1 MGSWPRE
8 APPTAVPRF
17 DDVESDQSLW
27 SLIDATLSFFPHDD
41 DLLRMRE
48 QRRRDAE
55 ASHSPDAEVEDDSH
69 MVSPADVAG
78 DEASEADAPGIRR
91 SKRSRKAPDVYGDF
105 AALEEC
111 ERTDGEKRRRYA
123 TKEEAQA
130 AKRALDAKYAQS
142 KKRKD
147 SQAKWRQSKKGKD
160 SQAKYAQS
168 KKGKDSKAKYAQS
181 KKRKDSQAKWRQSK
195 KGKDSK
201 AKWRESKKG
210 KDSKAKYAQSKKG
223 KDSKAKYQKSEKGKD
238 SNRASSAKYQ
248 KSEKWKKVRK
258 RRTARTAMVKN
269 AEVVAPHVQRSLRGI
284 SKPQDITIKAI
295 GKSLVK
301 KKIDPQTAQSVELS
315 RASPHHI
322 GDASARTNVDEFVQ
336 NILEQKV
343 NSLLD
348 KFSSVGHFS
357 SAIRETSLLQLL
369 TCGRYCVYVGYTA
382 DSLEKEAFA
391 FVARPGKK
399 LGSKKT
405 LYGRCVLEYTDRPD
419 GRKHARP
426 TVKDAREKLGFVS
439 FSIGTF
445 EDAIVALNVEAAL
458 QAVVSHAKSYSRYL
472 GIRLFRELTKAPSV
486 FPATFERED
495 RLPTVFVTVA
505 EIDLERSKF
514 SRCGDSLITLN
525 GHAMRV
531 VK

>member
-160 SQAKYAQS
+160 SQ
-168 KKGKDSKAKYAQS
+168 
-181 KKRKDSQAKWRQSK
+181 
-195 KGKDSK
+195 
-201 AKWRESKKG
+201 
-210 KDSKAKYAQSKKG
+210 AKYAQSKKG

>member
-130 AKRALDAKYAQS
+130 AKRALD
-142 KKRKD
+142 
-147 SQAKWRQSKKGKD
+147 
-160 SQAKYAQS
+160 
-168 KKGKDSKAKYAQS
+168 AKYAQS